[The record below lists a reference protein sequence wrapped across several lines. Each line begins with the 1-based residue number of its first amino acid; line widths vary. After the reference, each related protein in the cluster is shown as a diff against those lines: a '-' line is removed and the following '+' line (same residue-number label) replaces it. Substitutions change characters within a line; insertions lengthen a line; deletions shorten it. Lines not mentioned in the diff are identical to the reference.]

1 MVIRL
6 MILLSIGIAQRYIEF
21 AVTIGTNRS
30 TNITLDSLKQV
41 VNWNQH
47 LSNG

>member
-6 MILLSIGIAQRYIEF
+6 MILPSIGIAPRYIEF
-21 AVTIGTNRS
+21 AVKIGTNRS
-30 TNITLDSLKQV
+30 TNITLDSLKQAV
-41 VNWNQH
+41 DWNQQ